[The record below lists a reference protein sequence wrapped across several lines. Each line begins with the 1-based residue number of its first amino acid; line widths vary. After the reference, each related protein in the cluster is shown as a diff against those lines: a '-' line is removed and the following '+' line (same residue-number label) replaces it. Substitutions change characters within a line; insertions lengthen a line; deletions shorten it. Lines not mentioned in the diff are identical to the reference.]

1 MIKFWKACI
10 TIIFTL
16 FLLLNSTVAV
26 LGDDGEENEVID
38 MEVFNQPLPKDIKI
52 IAPKLL
58 GRYAVAIDTVTG
70 RVLLEKNAYIQT
82 PMASTTK
89 IMTAVLALEKG
100 HLDDV
105 VTVSARA
112 ARVGGSCI
120 HLQKGEKIKL
130 EDLLYGLMIPSG
142 NDAAIAIAEHI
153 GGTVENFATMMT
165 EKAHQI
171 GAYNTAFVTPHGL
184 DKDGHYTTAYE
195 LALITRYALN
205 NKKFSEIVGTY
216 QTIISGP
223 GNSTRHLFNTNEMLS
238 GYDGADGVK
247 TGFTGKAGRCLVSS
261 ATRKNWRIISVVLGS
276 NTRYERASDS
286 TKILNYTFNNYQL
299 IDLNKSIKIETT
311 LNIKKGRE
319 ELVKLTNDNP
329 MIFPLRQDEISQL
342 RLRYDLPHLVTAP
355 LKKGTKLGTAT
366 YSIGNY
372 NCMSV
377 DLYAPCDVEKKNV
390 YDYCDLIYKKW
401 IDSFRFERLAF

>member
-1 MIKFWKACI
+1 
-10 TIIFTL
+10 
-16 FLLLNSTVAV
+16 
-26 LGDDGEENEVID
+26 LGDDTEENEVID
-38 MEVFNQPLPKDIKI
+38 MEAFNQPLSADIKI
-52 IAPKLL
+52 VAPKLL
-58 GRYAVAIDTVTG
+58 CRYAIAMDTVTG
-70 RVLLEKNAYIQT
+70 RVLLEKNAYLQT

-89 IMTAVLALEKG
+89 IMTAILALEKG
-100 HLDDV
+100 NLDDV

-130 EDLLYGLMIPSG
+130 GDLLYGLMIPSG

-171 GAYNTAFVTPHGL
+171 GAYNTAFITPHGL

-195 LALITRYALN
+195 LALITRYALR

-216 QTIISGP
+216 QTIISGA
-223 GNSTRHLFNTNEMLS
+223 GNSTRHLTNTNEMLA
-238 GYDGADGVK
+238 GYEGADGVK

-261 ATRKNWRIISVVLGS
+261 ATKKNWRIISVVLGS
-276 NTRYERASDS
+276 NTRYERAADS

-299 IDLNKSIKIETT
+299 MDLNKSIKIETT
-311 LNIKKGRE
+311 LKIKKGRE
-319 ELVKLTNDNP
+319 DILKLTNNEP

-342 RLRYDLPHLVTAP
+342 TLSYDLPSLVTAP

-372 NCMSV
+372 NCMSI
-377 DLYAPCDVEKKNV
+377 DLFAPRDVNKKNV
-390 YDYCDLIYKKW
+390 LDYCDFIYNQW
-401 IDSFRFERLAF
+401 IDSFRYCSSWWFSF